1 MTLYD
6 YFGPA
11 LDSEHPHQG
20 SEIDSLS
27 FLICCQFLFSIDRC
41 EEDDFLKILCINTKN
56 AFGTA
61 LESSPRLFIF
71 KQHCS
76 TSEIIP
82 QHSQKLGLY
91 FLNVNYNQDSS
102 AHLKKKCCDNIIL
115 QKTYFKISWQHIS
128 VSVNVLRA
136 FSKRLFD
143 TEGIYDKCKIQR
155 EIAEFVGC
163 FRIFSKITIL
173 LHSV

>member
-1 MTLYD
+1 ML
-6 YFGPA
+6 PV
-11 LDSEHPHQG
+11 
-20 SEIDSLS
+20 
-27 FLICCQFLFSIDRC
+27 SIQYRQMWRRRI
-41 EEDDFLKILCINTKN
+41 LNILCINTIK

-143 TEGIYDKCKIQR
+143 TEGIYDKTKTVTVKFR
-155 EIAEFVGC
+155 EKLQ
-163 FRIFSKITIL
+163 SL
-173 LHSV
+173 

>member
-1 MTLYD
+1 MTIYD
-6 YFGPA
+6 SIWLFWYRLRFRTPTLGIR
-11 LDSEHPHQG
+11 DRF
-20 SEIDSLS
+20 IV
-27 FLICCQFLFSIDRC
+27 FLNMLPVSIQYRQMWRRRFLN
-41 EEDDFLKILCINTKN
+41 ILCINTKN

-143 TEGIYDKCKIQR
+143 TEGIYDKTKTVTVKFR
-155 EIAEFVGC
+155 EKLQ
-163 FRIFSKITIL
+163 SL
-173 LHSV
+173 